1 MDYVH
6 WWNILCPF
14 ALGFFVVFYYRKY
27 RYQKRRA
34 ETFKEKLGEYVKASV
49 KLSHDLEI
57 CKARNSSLKQ
67 DLIRARDEGGLF
79 TREANRMG
87 QDVFQMNRQIADLKE
102 QNKKLLKEIIYLE
115 KQIPTGETGI

>member
-1 MDYVH
+1 VVLHRLEEGRLTWTTYTGG
-6 WWNILCPF
+6 NILCPF

-34 ETFKEKLGEYVKASV
+34 EAFKEKLGEYVKASV

-67 DLIRARDEGGLF
+67 GPD
-79 TREANRMG
+79 
-87 QDVFQMNRQIADLKE
+87 
-102 QNKKLLKEIIYLE
+102 
-115 KQIPTGETGI
+115 PC